1 LGDPSLIASVAST
14 KEDLPM
20 SNSDSNSDPFAAF
33 EGDRTVIKP
42 KARMPSAFDGAA
54 ISTSSFMSTRT
65 QETPPI
71 DTAAIQVLN
80 PLVSAASTLLSLL
93 GSLRNVRQAPNI
105 STLRSSL
112 TQAIGQF
119 EATAQRASIAN
130 GQVIAARYILCTAL
144 DEAVANTPWGVQAQ
158 WSQQSLLVQF
168 HNETWGGEKVF
179 QLLAKLSQDVATNRH
194 LLQLLY
200 CVFALGF
207 EGRYRVIDNGR
218 AQLDSIR
225 QRLSDLI
232 RKDLPPPDPQL
243 SPHWRGHKGGTGRVT
258 DGIPLWVMAA
268 GLALL
273 LALIYVAFRFSLNYR
288 SDSTFA
294 AVSSLRVPNV
304 QVVTAAPL
312 PAKNPRLSGFLQ
324 PEIKEGLVTVLEESD
339 RTIVRLRG
347 DSFFSSGQAQ
357 PNAQSLPT
365 LQRIGQALAQV
376 KGEVQVLGHSDNQ
389 PIRSLRFPSNWHLS
403 TARAEEVR
411 NALIAQVS
419 PTRMKAAGKADAEP
433 VAPNDSADNRARNR
447 RVDIVLFPEQ
457 SALAVTSAAANTGA
471 KQ

>member
-1 LGDPSLIASVAST
+1 
-14 KEDLPM
+14 M
-20 SNSDSNSDPFAAF
+20 SNSDPIPDPFAAF
-33 EGDRTVIKP
+33 EGDRTVVKP
-42 KARMPSAFDGAA
+42 KARVPSAFDGVAV
-54 ISTSSFMSTRT
+54 STSSFRVAQTP
-65 QETPPI
+65 ETPPI
-71 DTAAIQVLN
+71 DTAAIYVLN

-105 STLRSSL
+105 PSLRSSL

-119 EATAQRASIAN
+119 ESAAQRASIPN
-130 GQVIAARYILCTAL
+130 GHVVAARYILCTAL

-179 QLLAKLSQDVATNRH
+179 QLLGKLSQDVATNRN
-194 LLQLLY
+194 LLQLMY
-200 CVFALGF
+200 CVLALGF
-207 EGRYRVIDNGR
+207 EGRYRVVDNGR

-225 QRLSDLI
+225 QRLAELI
-232 RKDLPPPDPQL
+232 RKDLPPPEPQL
-243 SPHWRGHKGGTGRVT
+243 SPHWRGHQGGNARIT

-268 GLALL
+268 ALALL

-304 QVVTAAPL
+304 QVVAAVPA

-324 PEIKEGLVTVLEESD
+324 PEIKEGLVTVLEEAD

-347 DSFFSSGQAQ
+347 DSFFGSGQAEANAKAQ
-357 PNAQSLPT
+357 PVLK
-365 LQRIGQALAQV
+365 RIAEALAQV
-376 KGEVQVLGHSDNQ
+376 KGEVQVVGHSDNQ

-403 TARAEEVR
+403 TARAESVR
-411 NALIAQVS
+411 EALLAQVGAA
-419 PTRMKAAGKADAEP
+419 RVKATGKADAEP
-433 VAPNDSADNRARNR
+433 VVANDTPENRARNR
-447 RVDIVLFPEQ
+447 RVDIVFFPEQ
-457 SALAVTSAAANTGA
+457 AGATVAAVSTEG
-471 KQ
+471 KK

>member
-1 LGDPSLIASVAST
+1 
-14 KEDLPM
+14 M
-20 SNSDSNSDPFAAF
+20 SQRTPDS
-33 EGDRTVIKP
+33 
-42 KARMPSAFDGAA
+42 
-54 ISTSSFMSTRT
+54 
-65 QETPPI
+65 PPI
-71 DTAAIQVLN
+71 DTTSIYLLN

-105 STLRSSL
+105 PSLRSSL
-112 TQAIGQF
+112 TQAIGLF
-119 EATAQRASIAN
+119 ESTAQRASIPN
-130 GQVIAARYILCTAL
+130 GHVVAARYILCTAL

-194 LLQLLY
+194 LLQLMY
-200 CVFALGF
+200 CVLALGF
-207 EGRYRVIDNGR
+207 EGRYRVVDNGR

-225 QRLSDLI
+225 QRLSELI
-232 RKDLPPPDPQL
+232 RKDLPPHDPQL
-243 SPHWRGHKGGTGRVT
+243 SPHWRGHQGGTSGIT

-273 LALIYVAFRFSLNYR
+273 MALAYVAFRFSLNYR

-304 QVVTAAPL
+304 QVVAAVPV

-324 PEIKEGLVTVLEESD
+324 PEIKEGLVAVLEESD

-347 DSFFSSGQAQ
+347 DSFFASGQAEPQ
-357 PNAQSLPT
+357 ANAQPVLK
-365 LQRIGQALAQV
+365 RIAEALAQV
-376 KGEVQVLGHSDNQ
+376 KGDVQVVGHSDNQ

-403 TARAEEVR
+403 TARAESVR
-411 NALIAQVS
+411 EALLGQVGAN
-419 PTRMKAAGKADAEP
+419 RVKALGKADAEP
-433 VAPNDSADNRARNR
+433 VVANDSPENRARNR
-447 RVDIVLFPEQ
+447 RVDILFFPEQ
-457 SALAVTSAAANTGA
+457 AGGSSLAAAGVEG
-471 KQ
+471 KK